1 MLGFKVRE
9 EFIET
14 LTKCLERP
22 ANFEEAM
29 FLTTANPYELPLL
42 LKAALYIKEKY
53 FGKIVTYSRK
63 VFVPLTNLC
72 RNRGA
77 YCGCRKDPGTPGAGF
92 MGFEEGMKIVKLG
105 ERLGA
110 KEILVSTGEKPET
123 VHGEAKKALKKL
135 GYSSTVEYVR
145 DFEEKALKETEHML
159 PHTNIGVLSKEEM
172 AELKPLNASMGLM
185 LETIS
190 ERLMEKG
197 MPHEHSP
204 WKHPKIRLKMIRE
217 AGELK
222 IPFTTGILVG
232 IGETWEERIKSLLVI
247 REINREYGHIQEVII
262 QNFMPEPGTPMEHH
276 PPPSPIIFLKTIAIA
291 RLIFHRETS
300 VQAPPNL
307 SLSAYQTLLLA
318 GINDWGGISPLTPD
332 FINIRYPWP
341 KISEVKK
348 VTEELGYI
356 LRERLAI
363 YPKYIVKKWFPK
375 TLERRI
381 LRIVN
386 TNGLVRRKYE
396 LF

>member
-1 MLGFKVRE
+1 MKNYDVRE
-9 EFIET
+9 EFIEV
-14 LTKCLERP
+14 LNKCIERP
-22 ANFEEAM
+22 ANFEEA
-29 FLTTANPYELPLL
+29 LLLATANSHEFILL
-42 LKAALYIKEKY
+42 LKAALYVKEKY
-53 FGKIVTYSRK
+53 FSKIVTYSRK

-72 RNRGA
+72 RNKCA
-77 YCGCRKDPGTPGAGF
+77 YCGFRKEPGMPGAGF
-92 MGFEEGMKIVKLG
+92 LTFEDAMKIVKAG
-105 ERLGA
+105 EKLGA
-110 KEILVSTGEKPET
+110 KEVLVSTGEKPET
-123 VHGEAKKALKKL
+123 KYEEARRFLRKL

-145 DFEEKALKETEHML
+145 DFEEKVLKETEYMM
-159 PHTNIGVLSKEEM
+159 PHTNIGVLTKKEM

-204 WKHPKIRLKMIRE
+204 WKHPKIRLKMIKE

-262 QNFMPEPGTPMEHH
+262 QNFMPEPGTPMENHV
-276 PPPSPIIFLKTIAIA
+276 PPSPMTFLKTIAIA
-291 RLIFHRETS
+291 RLIFHGETS

-307 SLSAYQTLLLA
+307 SLSTYQTLLLA

-332 FINIRYPWP
+332 FVNIRYPWP
-341 KISEVKK
+341 RISEVKK

-363 YPKYIVKKWFPK
+363 YPKYIIRKWFSK
-375 TLERRI
+375 TLEYRI
-381 LRIVN
+381 LRIVDA
-386 TNGLVRRKYE
+386 NGLVKREYE
-396 LF
+396 QF